1 VADRGLVVHDQ
12 PGQARPWTV
21 DDPAMMR
28 RVTSYR
34 VDGIITN
41 KPDLTP

>member
-1 VADRGLVVHDQ
+1 MEVFT
-12 PGQARPWTV
+12 WTV
-21 DDPAMMR
+21 DDPATMR

-41 KPDLTP
+41 KPDLMP